1 MAEVLGTASNSAAAQ
16 QEVVAPQPQLSQREL
31 EVKLEAAARAS
42 AAADANLARFLADHV
57 PHHITAANASPA
69 GIEGDSEPRA
79 ALMGGRQQHAH
90 KANTAAAEG
99 LSALQQATH
108 AVKYIHEQHTSTAP
122 QPELKPQTRRSWLRP
137 NSSRGRRILAV
148 VVAAVLLLMVAVAV
162 AAGVALQ
169 PRSAAAQVVLAV
181 ELSPSPSPALMSP
194 SPSPAPVLP
203 SP

>member
-122 QPELKPQTRRSWLRP
+122 QPELKPQTRRSWCPWKSLANP
-137 NSSRGRRILAV
+137 AAMLSCMMAGCAQTAAGAAASSRW
-148 VVAAVLLLMVAVAV
+148 
-162 AAGVALQ
+162 
-169 PRSAAAQVVLAV
+169 S
-181 ELSPSPSPALMSP
+181 
-194 SPSPAPVLP
+194 
-203 SP
+203 